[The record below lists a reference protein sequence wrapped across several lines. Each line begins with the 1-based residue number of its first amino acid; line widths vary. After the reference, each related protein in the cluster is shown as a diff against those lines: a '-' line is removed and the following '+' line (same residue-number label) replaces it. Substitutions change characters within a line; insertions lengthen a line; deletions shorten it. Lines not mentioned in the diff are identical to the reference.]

1 MLPGARVRVLAYSVA
16 LLAGGIPA
24 IAGLAGCV
32 RFHVARPL
40 PESGFRAAIDLS
52 RFPAGG
58 RSGETLEGQVTV
70 ANQSD
75 RVWPAAAWNAIGP
88 VVNLA
93 YHWRALDD
101 TVLVNDGLRTPLPFD
116 LGPERSATFKARAV
130 LPKTP
135 GRYLL
140 EFDLVQEGV
149 GWFAARGSPS
159 ARIVFE
165 VLEVSG

>member
-1 MLPGARVRVLAYSVA
+1 MLPGTRVVGFSVA
-16 LLAGGIPA
+16 LAAGCITA
-24 IAGLAGCV
+24 IAGIVGMTGCV

-40 PESGFRAAIDLS
+40 PESGFRASIDLS
-52 RFPAGG
+52 RFPATG
-58 RSGETLEGQVTV
+58 RSCERLEGQVTV

-75 RVWPAAAWNAIGP
+75 RVWPAAAWNATGP

-116 LGPERSATFKARAV
+116 LAPERSVAFAARV
-130 LPKTP
+130 DLPEKP
-135 GRYLL
+135 GRYFL

-149 GWFAARGSPS
+149 SWFAAHGSPS
-159 ARIVFE
+159 ARMVFE
-165 VLEVSG
+165 VAK